1 MAVTGKGKQ
10 LASDTPGGS
19 GSGSKRRSG
28 GGGAGPSSS
37 YKAAA
42 KRGRREGVLQF
53 FDDVAGVDD
62 EYEEEEEPE
71 SEEDFGGDDD
81 DGFVPEE
88 PRKSDNNRRA
98 ERSHPLPF
106 LGHVK
111 EEELSG
117 DELEEFVRQRY
128 SNRVRH
134 AGYGGST
141 QYDDAEDE
149 EFTHLNEPIIWRVK
163 CMVGR
168 ERQMAFC
175 LMQKFVDL
183 KKYGTKVPIISA
195 FSLDHVRGFV
205 FVEAEKACD
214 VTEACKGFCN
224 VYVSRSSPVPAA
236 EVPSLLS
243 PRAKPAGVSPG
254 TWVRMKAG
262 NYKGDLAQ
270 VVGADDGRKR
280 VLIKLI
286 PRVDLRAISK
296 KFGGAIS
303 LKGAPVPEPRL
314 ISSQELE
321 LFAPHIERKRDRQTG
336 DVFEVLDSLM
346 FKDGFLYKRVALS
359 SLIYWGI
366 QPTDT
371 ERVKFSSS
379 TSTKTSADD
388 MDWVSSVYGQKKR
401 NVSREPDMKTSS
413 SSKDKCSKASN
424 LKGSSSSN
432 LKGSSSAEN
441 YDDDGDG
448 DDDQFHLHDL
458 VLFGRKDFGVII
470 AVEKD
475 GFKILK
481 GGPEGSAVT
490 VRKQDINR
498 GCVDKMFTAVDHQ
511 KKTISM
517 NDTVKVLEGPVEG
530 KQGVVKHLYMGI
542 LFIYNESES
551 ENGGY
556 FCAQCGSCENIK
568 KRREL
573 TNSEDSPIPMFS
585 DSSFIPSEQNEQRN
599 NERSYRAPREQLFSI
614 GEMLRIRKGPLKGYL
629 CRVIRIFRNDVTVK
643 LDSLLK
649 IVTVQAE
656 FLSVPT
662 KRGDNSC
669 SAPSSSFGNHDTSF
683 LGSEAAKTSWDNGF
697 TSLGSD
703 SWQPSS
709 SALPAQNAD
718 GEAEVDPWC
727 KKPTSADGDS
737 DPWGNKTSVASEI
750 WSNSTAQKESSSDD
764 AWGKPAGGSSGFD
777 AGGISWGGAAVN
789 KDSEKSDNW
798 GEACKVVD
806 MATGGDT
813 DPWGSKVKVVKEADS
828 WGNLPGP
835 PEKEEDGQGWA
846 QPFGNSNQDQEKGT
860 GSKDTG
866 KSGSWDTAV
875 AIRVGSDDDA
885 WAKSDALPVA
895 QDDAWGKKSKDTNGD
910 QAVEWNKA
918 GSSDQLGGSDW
929 STPKFSGG
937 AGPSSWNKGEAVGGD
952 SQNSTWSRP
961 AGNFEAGR
969 GFGQGRGRGRG
980 RESGDSGG
988 RNDQESWKGSWDNDT
1003 SAKPSWRSDTQV
1015 DNEGGDSGGYRGRGR
1030 GQYGGRGRGRDNGG
1044 RNGNG
1049 GGSEFGRERSSGDTP
1064 NWGNSQPWSGSEGTK
1079 TCDENQT
1086 STWNCSED
1094 KKLSGGEQDDPWGSK
1109 VVTKGEQDDPWGS
1122 KVVTKGQEKQNDA
1135 WSSKVTSTAGAENN
1149 DGWNTKAKEFSC
1161 SLGSKSENAASG
1173 EERQDDPWSSKIVST
1188 PKGKEQ
1194 ETDPWASKV
1203 SSTAAVE
1210 KADTWG
1216 NGNGGSWNTSGS
1228 SVGHQ
1233 ESSWGKPSS
1242 SSGDQEPAW
1251 KKPNYGDDNTGF
1263 GRGGFGAGNRG
1274 RGRGRF
1280 GDSSWD
1286 GGSNINDVSGGER
1299 SEGGRGRGRGRFG
1312 RGDHNQG
1319 NNFGSGDRDGGSWS
1333 SGRGNRG
1340 RGGGY
1345 RNSNDNNE
1353 GRSSSQ
1359 DGGGGWSQSTDWNA
1373 GKKGNTKGDQAFSQ
1387 GNSSWGSD
1395 KNDSW
1400 GAPKPS
1406 GGGDQAGKKD
1416 GNNTWN
1422 QNKPPSGSGSSILGQ
1437 WGGPPGDTTA
1447 GRGGSVGG
1455 GSWGKNNEE
1464 KSSWGSDKN
1473 DSWGAPK
1480 PSGGDDQAGKKD
1492 GNNTWS
1498 QSKPSSGSG
1507 SSILGQWGA
1516 PGDTTAGGGGSWGKS
1531 NDDGWNSS
1539 KGTGG
1544 SEGGSRKEGSSDKA
1558 EGSGSQGGGGG
1569 SSWDKA
1575 GGGGWDS
1582 NKGGDAGSGGGGW

>member
-1 MAVTGKGKQ
+1 MAVKGKGKQ
-10 LASDTPGGS
+10 LASDAPGGSGS
-19 GSGSKRRSG
+19 GSGSKRRTG
-28 GGGAGPSSS
+28 GAAGPSSS

-53 FDDVAGVDD
+53 FDDVAAADD
-62 EYEEEEEPE
+62 EYEEEEEEPE
-71 SEEDFGGDDD
+71 SEEDFGDDDD
-81 DGFVPEE
+81 DGFATEE
-88 PRKSDNNRRA
+88 PRKFDNTRRT

-117 DELEEFVRQRY
+117 DELEEFIKERY
-128 SNRVRH
+128 SSRSRVRY

-141 QYDDAEDE
+141 QQDAEDE
-149 EFTHLNEPIIWRVK
+149 EFTHLKEPIIWRVK
-163 CMVGR
+163 CTVGR

-183 KKYGTKVPIISA
+183 EKYGTKVPIISA
-195 FSLDHVRGFV
+195 FSLDHVRGFF

-224 VYVSRSSPVPAA
+224 VYVNRSSPVPAA
-236 EVPSLLS
+236 DVPSLLS
-243 PRAKPAGVSPG
+243 PRAKPPGVSPG

-303 LKGAPVPEPRL
+303 LKDAAVPAPRL
-314 ISSQELE
+314 ISSEELE
-321 LFAPHIERKRDRQTG
+321 LFGPHIERRRDRQTG
-336 DVFEVLDSLM
+336 DIFEVLDSLM

-366 QPTDT
+366 HPTDT
-371 ERVKFSSS
+371 ELVKFSSS
-379 TSTKTSADD
+379 PSTKTSADD
-388 MDWVSSVYGQKKR
+388 MDWVSSVYGHKKR
-401 NVSREPDMKTSS
+401 NVPREPDMNTSSDMKTSS
-413 SSKDKCSKASN
+413 SSKGKCSKASN
-424 LKGSSSSN
+424 LKGSSST
-432 LKGSSSAEN
+432 EN
-441 YDDDGDG
+441 YDDDGDA
-448 DDDQFHLHDL
+448 DEFHLHDL
-458 VLFGRKDFGVII
+458 VLFGRKDFGVVI

-481 GGPEGSAVT
+481 GGPEGSAVII
-490 VRKQDINR
+490 RKQDIKK

-511 KKTISM
+511 KKTISI
-517 NDTVKVLEGPVEG
+517 NDTVKVLEGPVQG
-530 KQGVVKHLYMGI
+530 KEGVVKHLYMGI
-542 LFIYNESES
+542 LFIYNENES
-551 ENGGY
+551 ENSGY

-573 TNSEDSPIPMFS
+573 ADSEDNPIPMFS
-585 DSSFIPSEQNEQRN
+585 DSGFIPSEQNEQHN

-662 KRGDNSC
+662 KRGDNSS
-669 SAPSSSFGNHDTSF
+669 SAPSSSFGTHDTPL
-683 LGSEAAKTSWDNGF
+683 LGSEAAKTSWDNGL

-709 SALPAQNAD
+709 SVLPVQNAD
-718 GEAEVDPWC
+718 VDPWC
-727 KKPTSADGDS
+727 KKPTSSVDGDS
-737 DPWGNKTSVASEI
+737 DPWGNKTTSAASEI
-750 WSNSTAQKESSSDD
+750 WSNSTTQKESSSDN
-764 AWGKPAGGSSGFD
+764 AWGKPAGGSGLD
-777 AGGISWGGAAVN
+777 AGGSSWGGAVVS

-798 GEACKVVD
+798 GEACKTVD
-806 MATGGDT
+806 MATAGDT
-813 DPWGSKVKVVKEADS
+813 DPWGSKVKVVKESDS

-835 PEKEEDGQGWA
+835 PEKSDDGQGWA
-846 QPFGNSNQDQEKGT
+846 QPFGKSNQDQEKGS
-860 GSKDTG
+860 GSKDTD

-875 AIRVGSDDDA
+875 AVRAGSDDDA

-895 QDDAWGKKSKDTNGD
+895 QDDAWGKSKDNNGN

-918 GSSDQLGGSDW
+918 ESSDQLGGSDW
-929 STPKFSGG
+929 SKPKISGG
-937 AGPSSWNKGEAVGGD
+937 AGPSSWNKGETVGGD
-952 SQNSTWSRP
+952 GQNSTWSGP

-969 GFGQGRGRGRG
+969 GRGRGRG
-980 RESGDSGG
+980 RDSGDSGG
-988 RNDQESWKGSWDNDT
+988 RNDQESWKGSWNNDS

-1015 DNEGGDSGGYRGRGR
+1015 DNEGGGSGGYRGRGRGR
-1030 GQYGGRGRGRDNGG
+1030 GQYGGRGRGRD
-1044 RNGNG
+1044 
-1049 GGSEFGRERSSGDTP
+1049 SGDTP

-1086 STWNCSED
+1086 STWNSLDD

-1109 VVTKGEQDDPWGS
+1109 L
-1122 KVVTKGQEKQNDA
+1122 VTKGQEQPNDP

-1149 DGWNTKAKEFSC
+1149 DGWNTKAKE
-1161 SLGSKSENAASG
+1161 NAPSG
-1173 EERQDDPWSSKIVST
+1173 EERQADPWSSKIDSSA
-1188 PKGKEQ
+1188 KGKEQ

-1203 SSTAAVE
+1203 SSTAVE
-1210 KADTWG
+1210 ENADTWG
-1216 NGNGGSWNTSGS
+1216 NGNGGSWNSSGS

-1242 SSGDQEPAW
+1242 SGGGQEPAW
-1251 KKPNYGDDNTGF
+1251 NKPNSGDDNTGY
-1263 GRGGFGAGNRG
+1263 GRGGFGRENRG

-1280 GDSSWD
+1280 GDSSWN
-1286 GGSNINDVSGGER
+1286 GGGNVSDESGGER

-1312 RGDHNQG
+1312 RGDRNQG
-1319 NNFGSGDRDGGSWS
+1319 SSFGSGDRDGGSWC

-1345 RNSNDNNE
+1345 RNWNDNNE
-1353 GRSSSQ
+1353 GRASSQ
-1359 DGGGGWSQSTDWNA
+1359 ERGGGGWSQSTDWNA
-1373 GKKGNTKGDQAFSQ
+1373 GKKGSAEGDQAFSQ
-1387 GNSSWGSD
+1387 GKSSWGSD

-1406 GGGDQAGKKD
+1406 GGDDQTGKKD
-1416 GNNTWN
+1416 GNNTWS
-1422 QNKPPSGSGSSILGQ
+1422 QNKPSSGSGSSILGQ
-1437 WGGPPGDTTA
+1437 WGGPPGSTS
-1447 GRGGSVGG
+1447 GRG
-1455 GSWGKNNEE
+1455 GSWGKSNEE

-1480 PSGGDDQAGKKD
+1480 PSGGNDEAGKKD

-1498 QSKPSSGSG
+1498 HNKPSSGSG
-1507 SSILGQWGA
+1507 SSALGQWGA
-1516 PGDTTAGGGGSWGKS
+1516 PPGDTTAGGGGSWGKS
-1531 NDDGWNSS
+1531 NEDGWNSS

-1544 SEGGSRKEGSSDKA
+1544 SGGSKKEGSWDKA
-1558 EGSGSQGGGGG
+1558 EGSGSQGGGDGT
-1569 SSWDKA
+1569 SWDKA
-1575 GGGGWDS
+1575 DGGGGWNS
-1582 NKGGDAGSGGGGW
+1582 SKGGDAGSGVGGW